1 MRINQYVCLDIGG
14 SAIKYALVDDLGN
27 IKQEDNCPTPTDKQA
42 FLEKVNAIYQLLAG
56 GKSLPLA
63 VSLPGVVDSKT
74 GYMLH
79 GGALKY
85 LHQQNVKQ
93 LLEKTCQTK
102 VALENDGKCAA
113 LGEKWLGVLQGTETS
128 IALVIGTGIGGGI
141 IVNNTL
147 LKGHHLSAG
156 EFSSIQTQ
164 ADSDAKKD
172 SFAMICSS
180 KMLCHNYAD
189 LIGKDKT
196 EVDGYYFF
204 EQLTKG
210 EKHAIIL
217 FQNYIKVFVKQL
229 FNLQTIIDPE
239 IIAIGGGISK
249 QSLLFDYLEQE
260 LNRVMAM
267 SELPLIKPTIKQSEL
282 GNRAN
287 LLGAVANFNYLEK
300 ELV

>member
-1 MRINQYVCLDIGG
+1 MGVRHYVCLDIGG
-14 SAIKYALVDDLGN
+14 SAIKYALIDDLGN
-27 IKQEDNCPTPTDKQA
+27 IKQENNCPTPTDQQM
-42 FLEKVNAIYQLLAG
+42 FLEKISAIYQLLAG
-56 GKSLPLA
+56 NQPLPLA
-63 VSLPGVVDSKT
+63 VSLPGVVNSKT

-79 GGALKY
+79 GGALKF
-85 LHQQNVKQ
+85 LHQQNVKK
-93 LLEKTCQTK
+93 LLEEACQTK

-113 LGEKWLGVLQGTETS
+113 LGEKWLGVLQGTETG

-180 KMLCHNYAD
+180 KMLCHHYAD
-189 LIGKDKT
+189 LIGKEKT

-204 EQLTKG
+204 EKLTEGDKYAV
-210 EKHAIIL
+210 KL
-217 FQNYIKVFVKQL
+217 FENYIKVFVKQL

-239 IIAIGGGISK
+239 IISIGGGISR

-260 LNRVMAM
+260 INRIMEI
-267 SELPLIKPTIKQSEL
+267 SELPLVKPIIKQSKL

-300 ELV
+300 KN